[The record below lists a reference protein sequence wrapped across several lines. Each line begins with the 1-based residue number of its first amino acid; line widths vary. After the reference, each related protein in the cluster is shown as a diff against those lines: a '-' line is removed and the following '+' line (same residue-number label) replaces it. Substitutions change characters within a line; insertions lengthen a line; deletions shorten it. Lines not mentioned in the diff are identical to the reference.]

1 MSFTS
6 EQGTPTLLLEK
17 HNQGGTELFQEFRFT
32 VKLVITNKLKFLTD
46 IAL

>member
-17 HNQGGTELFQEFRFT
+17 HNQGGTELFQTFRFT
-32 VKLVITNKLKFLTD
+32 VKLVITNKLRITPD